1 MKGLND
7 VRHLQAELTDAERR
21 ASNEKLAR
29 IRMLEILGDRYVLH
43 RSNAPQ
49 KGVYNPTTGAR
60 LS

>member
-7 VRHLQAELTDAERR
+7 VRHLEAELTDAERR
-21 ASNEKLAR
+21 ESNERLAR

-43 RSNAPQ
+43 RSKSPQ
-49 KGVYNPTTGAR
+49 KGNYHPTTGAR